1 MLNKLGG
8 SEQLGIRL
16 QVMLFLEF
24 EFEKSLN
31 RKLARGLAV
40 LLLSGALSCCVTTT
54 TGGFMVDASEE
65 QAATDYIQLALAY
78 FDNRDMPAARRH
90 VNNALDIDNRIS
102 DAYMVLAMISQHE
115 GDLDLADSNYQR
127 AISLDKDNSS
137 ARNNYAAMLFSQ
149 ERFRESYEQL
159 ERVAN
164 DTSYEGRSLVF
175 EGLGRS
181 ALRLGRQEEAKAA
194 FQRALQLNEN
204 LFICEKD
211 LKKKINKK
219 TLAVVTTNIFNS
231 FNDSKKIK
239 NLCNSKKVPLIEDN
253 AIYFGNFKKIGNK
266 KIYAGSFGDYSLNSF
281 NIMKNISAMYGG
293 SIETNDKKFAE
304 FANRE
309 LNLYKK
315 FPPIKFL
322 MQSIIFLILKTLSI
336 RPIYKLFFF
345 NLLKKAYTQNNLF
358 ILSLVY
364 PSLKFKKRSLPDYYF
379 TKMNYISKNM
389 IYFQIND
396 VENFNINHI
405 AKKNN
410 NIYYTK
416 VFKNK
421 KIRDIKV
428 LKNKDPNFQNY
439 NDFPIFVNKKKYL
452 VNYLFSKG
460 IETKT
465 IQYVDCQKIF
475 KSYKNHK
482 NSRNY
487 ENEII
492 CLPNHK
498 KITQKYINYVV
509 SCIDMFYKNL

>member
-1 MLNKLGG
+1 M
-8 SEQLGIRL
+8 S
-16 QVMLFLEF
+16 LFRINIYLTIKF
-24 EFEKSLN
+24 FF
-31 RKLARGLAV
+31 
-40 LLLSGALSCCVTTT
+40 LS
-54 TGGFMVDASEE
+54 F
-65 QAATDYIQLALAY
+65 
-78 FDNRDMPAARRH
+78 F
-90 VNNALDIDNRIS
+90 IS
-102 DAYMVLAMISQHE
+102 DNKKTKKIINYLSNKSKRKNILLTSQLRVGFILVLKYLKRLNPDKKEIIMSSYNLAEMVNICQNLNLKI
-115 GDLDLADSNYQR
+115 
-127 AISLDKDNSS
+127 
-137 ARNNYAAMLFSQ
+137 
-149 ERFRESYEQL
+149 
-159 ERVAN
+159 
-164 DTSYEGRSLVF
+164 VF
-175 EGLGRS
+175 P
-181 ALRLGRQEEAKAA
+181 K
-194 FQRALQLNEN
+194 LNEN

>member
-1 MLNKLGG
+1 M
-8 SEQLGIRL
+8 S
-16 QVMLFLEF
+16 LFRINICLTIKF
-24 EFEKSLN
+24 FF
-31 RKLARGLAV
+31 
-40 LLLSGALSCCVTTT
+40 LS
-54 TGGFMVDASEE
+54 F
-65 QAATDYIQLALAY
+65 
-78 FDNRDMPAARRH
+78 F
-90 VNNALDIDNRIS
+90 IS
-102 DAYMVLAMISQHE
+102 DNKKTKKIINYLSNKSKRKNILLTSQLRVGFILVLKYLKRLNPDKKEIIMSSYNLAEMVNICQNLNLKI
-115 GDLDLADSNYQR
+115 
-127 AISLDKDNSS
+127 
-137 ARNNYAAMLFSQ
+137 
-149 ERFRESYEQL
+149 
-159 ERVAN
+159 
-164 DTSYEGRSLVF
+164 VF
-175 EGLGRS
+175 P
-181 ALRLGRQEEAKAA
+181 K
-194 FQRALQLNEN
+194 LNEN

>member
-1 MLNKLGG
+1 M
-8 SEQLGIRL
+8 S
-16 QVMLFLEF
+16 LFRINIYLTIKIF
-24 EFEKSLN
+24 F
-31 RKLARGLAV
+31 
-40 LLLSGALSCCVTTT
+40 LS
-54 TGGFMVDASEE
+54 F
-65 QAATDYIQLALAY
+65 
-78 FDNRDMPAARRH
+78 F
-90 VNNALDIDNRIS
+90 IS
-102 DAYMVLAMISQHE
+102 DNKKTKKIINYLSNKSKRKNILLTSQLRVGFILVLKYLKRLNPDKKEIIMSSYNLAEMVNICQNLNLKI
-115 GDLDLADSNYQR
+115 
-127 AISLDKDNSS
+127 
-137 ARNNYAAMLFSQ
+137 
-149 ERFRESYEQL
+149 
-159 ERVAN
+159 
-164 DTSYEGRSLVF
+164 VF
-175 EGLGRS
+175 P
-181 ALRLGRQEEAKAA
+181 K
-194 FQRALQLNEN
+194 LNEN

>member
-1 MLNKLGG
+1 MSSYNLAEMVNICQNLNLK
-8 SEQLGIRL
+8 I
-16 QVMLFLEF
+16 
-24 EFEKSLN
+24 
-31 RKLARGLAV
+31 
-40 LLLSGALSCCVTTT
+40 
-54 TGGFMVDASEE
+54 
-65 QAATDYIQLALAY
+65 
-78 FDNRDMPAARRH
+78 
-90 VNNALDIDNRIS
+90 
-102 DAYMVLAMISQHE
+102 
-115 GDLDLADSNYQR
+115 
-127 AISLDKDNSS
+127 
-137 ARNNYAAMLFSQ
+137 
-149 ERFRESYEQL
+149 
-159 ERVAN
+159 
-164 DTSYEGRSLVF
+164 VF
-175 EGLGRS
+175 P
-181 ALRLGRQEEAKAA
+181 K
-194 FQRALQLNEN
+194 LNEN